1 MRNIMISLMAGSALA
16 ISACANEAEAPAPVE
31 DDMAMDAAPMEP
43 GTVVDVAI
51 GNPDFSTL
59 VAAVQA
65 AGLVDTLNGDGPFT
79 VFAPTNA
86 AFDALP
92 DGTVEQLTTEDTET
106 LGGILT
112 YHVVAGDM
120 MAADVIAAI
129 EGAGE
134 GGLEV
139 ETVNGGTLTATLVD
153 GNVMLTDALGNSA
166 TVTATDVDASNGVIH
181 VIDTVLMPG

>member
-16 ISACANEAEAPAPVE
+16 ISACSGVAEAPAPVE
-31 DDMAMDAAPMEP
+31 DDMAMEAEPMAP
-43 GTVVDVAI
+43 GNVVDVAM

-59 VAAVQA
+59 FGAVQA
-65 AGLVDTLNGDGPFT
+65 AGLVETLSADGPYT

-92 DGTVEQLTTEDTET
+92 DGTVEELTTEDTET
-106 LGGILT
+106 LASILT
-112 YHVVAGDM
+112 YHVVPGNM

-129 EGAGE
+129 EEAGAG
-134 GGLEV
+134 GLTV

-153 GNVMLTDALGNSA
+153 GNVMLADAAGNSA
-166 TVTATDVDASNGVIH
+166 TVTATDVEASNGVIH